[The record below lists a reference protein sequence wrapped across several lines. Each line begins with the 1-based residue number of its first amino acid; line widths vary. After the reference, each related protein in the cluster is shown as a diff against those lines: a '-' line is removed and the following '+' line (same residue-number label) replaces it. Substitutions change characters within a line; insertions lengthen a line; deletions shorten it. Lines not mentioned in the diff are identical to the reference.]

1 MTTRSMIN
9 SGNIVRDMIGRRL
22 FAYFQHWKDNT
33 TNYKSKMN
41 TTIKDR
47 IFRMYRERLLDAF
60 LYWKKKALQKKR
72 RVKKKMIM

>member
-1 MTTRSMIN
+1 
-9 SGNIVRDMIGRRL
+9 
-22 FAYFQHWKDNT
+22 
-33 TNYKSKMN
+33 MN